1 MAFSDHHA
9 AVTDHVSRSL
19 TQDGETVL
27 LVDPKD
33 RRYLVALQRG
43 QTFHSHLGL
52 IPHAE
57 LIGRAEGA
65 VVETSL
71 GQPFVILRPTI
82 EDFIL
87 KMPRHTN
94 VVYPKDLALML
105 VKANVRPGSVI
116 VEAGLGSA
124 GLASGLL
131 QAVGPAGRVISYE
144 RRAEFVKKG
153 VNNIRRFAPEAL
165 AWHEAKTADVCDGID
180 EREVD
185 AVILDIPE
193 PWRAIGPAM
202 DALRQGGAFVS
213 YVPTVPQVQQ
223 TVLALRETGRFVRIE
238 TVETLVRRWE
248 VGARS
253 VRPAQTMVGHTGF
266 VTSARFVERAPS
278 REPDAIPESDED
290 LRVED

>member
-1 MAFSDHHA
+1 MNERA
-9 AVTDHVSRSL
+9 APNV

-43 QTFHSHLGL
+43 QIFHSHLGQ
-52 IPHAE
+52 IPHTD
-57 LIGRAEGA
+57 LIGRPEGA
-65 VVETSL
+65 AVETSL
-71 GQPFVILRPTI
+71 GHTFVILRPTI

-94 VVYPKDLALML
+94 VVYPKDLGLIL
-105 VKANVRPGSVI
+105 IKANVRPGSVV

-131 QAVGPAGRVISYE
+131 QAVGPTGRVISYE

-153 VNNIRRFAPEAL
+153 VNNIRRFCPEAL
-165 AWHEAKTADVCDGID
+165 AWHEAKVADVCEGID
-180 EREVD
+180 ERAVD

-202 DALRQGGAFVS
+202 EALRQGGAFVS
-213 YVPTVPQVQQ
+213 YVPTALQVQQ
-223 TVLALRETGRFVRIE
+223 TALALRETGRFVRME
-238 TVETLVRRWE
+238 TVEALVRRWE
-248 VGARS
+248 VGPRS

-266 VTSARFVERAPS
+266 VTSARFVERSAS
-278 REPDAIPESDED
+278 SSLDATPESDED
-290 LRVED
+290 LRPEE

>member
-1 MAFSDHHA
+1 MIERATSG
-9 AVTDHVSRSL
+9 V

-27 LVDPKD
+27 LVDPRD

-52 IPHAE
+52 IPHEA
-57 LIGRAEGA
+57 LIGQPEGA
-65 VVETSL
+65 AVETSL
-71 GQPFVILRPTI
+71 GETFVILRPTI

-94 VVYPKDLALML
+94 VVYPKDLALIL
-105 VKANVRPGSVI
+105 IKANVRPGSVV

-144 RRAEFVKKG
+144 RRPEFVKKG
-153 VNNIRRFAPEAL
+153 LNNIRRFCPDAL
-165 AWHEAKTADVCDGID
+165 AWHEARAADVCAGIE

-185 AVILDIPE
+185 AVVLDIPE

-202 DALRQGGAFVS
+202 QALRQGGAFVS

-266 VTSARFVERAPS
+266 LTSARFVERAAS
-278 REPDAIPESDED
+278 QEAGAVPESDED
-290 LRVED
+290 LRVEE